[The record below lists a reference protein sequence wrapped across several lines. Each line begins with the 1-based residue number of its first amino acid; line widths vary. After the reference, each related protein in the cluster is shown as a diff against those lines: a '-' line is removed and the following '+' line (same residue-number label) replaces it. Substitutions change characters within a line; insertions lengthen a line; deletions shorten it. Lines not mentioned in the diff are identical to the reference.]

1 MTTCE
6 KIDSILSEKGMS
18 RRQLAIKAGI
28 PPSSLQSALSRN
40 KGLSLDMLFPISEV
54 LKLDVEELV
63 SNSLDSLDS
72 LDEPP
77 EVKKKF
83 AYFDKREFLLNSML
97 DIVNKIGDKDI
108 ASLISFFQALN
119 PAGQRVAVKRV
130 EELTEIPKYQ
140 RKEEDT

>member
-1 MTTCE
+1 
-6 KIDSILSEKGMS
+6 MS
-18 RRQLAIKAGI
+18 
-28 PPSSLQSALSRN
+28 N
-40 KGLSLDMLFPISEV
+40 
-54 LKLDVEELV
+54 
-63 SNSLDSLDS
+63 SLDS

-140 RKEEDT
+140 RKEEDTLSLIHI

>member
-18 RRQLAIKAGI
+18 RRQLSIKAGI

-63 SNSLDSLDS
+63 SNSLDS